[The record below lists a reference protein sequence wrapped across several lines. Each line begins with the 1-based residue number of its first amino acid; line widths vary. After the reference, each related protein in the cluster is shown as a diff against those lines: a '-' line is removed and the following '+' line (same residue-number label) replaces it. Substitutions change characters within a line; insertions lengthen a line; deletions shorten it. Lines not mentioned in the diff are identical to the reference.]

1 MGEFP
6 TSATQ
11 SPHVRNEIV
20 LFGHSVCGPITTQL
34 TRVTG
39 PNETV
44 LEEDWK
50 REGTQTSRQWSI
62 IPEPTHSIKY

>member
-11 SPHVRNEIV
+11 SPHVRNEVV
-20 LFGHSVCGPITTQL
+20 LFGRSVHGPITTQL

-44 LEEDWK
+44 LEGLEK
-50 REGTQTSRQWSI
+50 GR
-62 IPEPTHSIKY
+62 HANL